1 MVDKP
6 RVTNQ
11 TRRQFLGVVSGAAIG
26 LTSTVTARETPSDE
40 NHHGMCCFR
49 LGGRVSGWQ
58 GRGPQSLAGE
68 KNPMLRLESGRTY
81 GLVWQNLDGQPHTFA
96 LRDSQGKNLSVI
108 LPTVRTMQNGGRMMG
123 GQHGTTMGGHMM
135 DGQHGTR
142 MNGNDGHMMD
152 GENGSMMGKGQGRST
167 PPKNAIKAT
176 PQLSKKGAVQMLAFV
191 ATRDIDQYLCTVHP
205 TTMVGK
211 VTVKREHSGNDNH
224 GHGEGS
230 GNGGGS

>member
-1 MVDKP
+1 MALVAESHFSKSRWLVLNTNDDAKQSRE
-6 RVTNQ
+6 RV
-11 TRRQFLGVVSGAAIG
+11 L
-26 LTSTVTARETPSDE
+26 
-40 NHHGMCCFR
+40 
-49 LGGRVSGWQ
+49 
-58 GRGPQSLAGE
+58 LASE
-68 KNPMLRLESGRTY
+68 E
-81 GLVWQNLDGQPHTFA
+81 
-96 LRDSQGKNLSVI
+96 I
-108 LPTVRTMQNGGRMMG
+108 LPTVRTMQNGGPMMG

-152 GENGSMMGKGQGRST
+152 EENGSMIGESQGRST
-167 PPKNAIKAT
+167 PPKNAIKVT

-211 VTVKREHSGNDNH
+211 VTVKNDHSGNGDH

-230 GNGGGS
+230 GNSGGS